1 MSEQQQQVDP
11 ARQAVVDQVQAAFME
26 FDPEKK
32 GTTATSNFPAVLAK
46 LGFTGF
52 TPKILTNAEAI
63 VDAAGEGTI
72 SFGAFLW
79 FYDMIMHAVTLFN
92 AKATNGRVATSEVGG
107 ILSALGYSTLAPR
120 TVKALE
126 TLTDSTHS
134 GSFDYNNLV
143 TTLLFIRFAL
153 NLFASADTEGKGHLT
168 FQQMEGLLPNL
179 NIHGA
184 SPAQAKVIFD
194 THDLD
199 KSGTMDPFEF
209 IDLALALKFPQL
221 AQH

>member
-1 MSEQQQQVDP
+1 
-11 ARQAVVDQVQAAFME
+11 ME
-26 FDPEKK
+26 FDAEKK
-32 GTTATSNFPAVLAK
+32 GVTATSNFPALLGK
-46 LGFTGF
+46 LGFTCF
-52 TPKILTNAEAI
+52 TPKILANAEAI

-79 FYDMIMHAVTLFN
+79 FYDILMHAVTLFN
-92 AKATNGRVATSEVGG
+92 GKAANGRVATAEVGPF
-107 ILSALGYSTLAPR
+107 LVALGYTNLAPR

-126 TLTDSTHS
+126 TLTDSTNS
-134 GSFDYNNLV
+134 GSFEYNNLV
-143 TTLLFIRFAL
+143 TTILFIRFAL
-153 NLFASADTEGKGHLT
+153 NLFGSADAEGKGHLT

-184 SPAQAKVIFD
+184 SPAQAKAIFD
-194 THDLD
+194 AHDLD

>member
-1 MSEQQQQVDP
+1 
-11 ARQAVVDQVQAAFME
+11 ME

-32 GTTATSNFPAVLAK
+32 GTIATTNFPAVLAK

-52 TPKILTNAEAI
+52 TPKILANSEAI
-63 VDAAGEGTI
+63 VDAASEGTI
-72 SFGAFLW
+72 GFGAFLW
-79 FYDMIMHAVTLFN
+79 YYDMLMHAVSLFN
-92 AKATNGRVATSEVGG
+92 GKAANGRVATSEVGPFLVG
-107 ILSALGYSTLAPR
+107 LGYTSLAPR

-126 TLTDSTHS
+126 TLTDSTNT
-134 GSFDYNNLV
+134 GTFEYNNFI

-153 NLFASADTEGKGHLT
+153 NLFGSADSEAKGHLT

-184 SPAQAKVIFD
+184 SPQQAKAIFD
-194 THDLD
+194 AHDLD

-209 IDLALALKFPQL
+209 IDLALSLKFPQL